1 MITNKIM
8 SVALFLLL
16 TSLSNIITANEANT
30 KNKDITVISYGIYAH
45 TPDNGKSWINP
56 ISKKVIKGKSSSPVH
71 LSNTRTIPA
80 QYPLFFGFEYN
91 VSNIKDSIAEFTTEV
106 THPKIKQADGTYS
119 EQYQHT
125 QKFLVIDG
133 KVTATSGYLLENK
146 DEIQTGEWIFKIKIK
161 GKTVITQRFNI
172 KAKTN

>member
-1 MITNKIM
+1 MTTNKII
-8 SVALFLLL
+8 SAALFLLL
-16 TSLSNIITANEANT
+16 TSLSNIVTANEVNT

-56 ISKKVIKGKSSSPVH
+56 ISEKVIKGKSSSPVH

-80 QYPLFFGFEYN
+80 QHPLFFGFEYN
-91 VSNIKDSIAEFTTEV
+91 ISNIKDPIAEFTTEV
-106 THPKIKQADGTYS
+106 THPKIKQADGTFS
-119 EQYQHT
+119 EQYKHT

-146 DEIQTGEWIFKIKIK
+146 NEIQTGEWVFRIKTK
-161 GKTVITQRFNI
+161 GKTVITQRFNV
-172 KAKTN
+172 KEKTN